1 MFIPRISSCKVK
13 FCQQRIHWFLTISS
27 KSCNY
32 LLKYDHD
39 YFSTGWYRGFA
50 LKNPNIKVK
59 IIAFNWN
66 YGILRKTVNLL
77 YFIIQLKLQLG
88 LLVEI
93 LNGNT
98 DFHNFGN
105 SFELGLYLRHTIQMI
120 ILCSSWNLYWEDLN
134 KLIIYKQ
141 NLFEVW
147 VLQRAKL
154 KFRQQKYIFQ
164 KK

>member
-1 MFIPRISSCKVK
+1 M
-13 FCQQRIHWFLTISS
+13 
-27 KSCNY
+27 
-32 LLKYDHD
+32 
-39 YFSTGWYRGFA
+39 GF
-50 LKNPNIKVK
+50 
-59 IIAFNWN
+59 
-66 YGILRKTVNLL
+66 LRKTVNLL

-120 ILCSSWNLYWEDLN
+120 ILFSSWNLYWEDLN

-141 NLFEVW
+141 NLFEVSF
-147 VLQRAKL
+147 AES
-154 KFRQQKYIFQ
+154 
-164 KK
+164 

>member
-1 MFIPRISSCKVK
+1 
-13 FCQQRIHWFLTISS
+13 
-27 KSCNY
+27 
-32 LLKYDHD
+32 LKYDHD

-120 ILCSSWNLYWEDLN
+120 ILCSS
-134 KLIIYKQ
+134 
-141 NLFEVW
+141 
-147 VLQRAKL
+147 
-154 KFRQQKYIFQ
+154 
-164 KK
+164 